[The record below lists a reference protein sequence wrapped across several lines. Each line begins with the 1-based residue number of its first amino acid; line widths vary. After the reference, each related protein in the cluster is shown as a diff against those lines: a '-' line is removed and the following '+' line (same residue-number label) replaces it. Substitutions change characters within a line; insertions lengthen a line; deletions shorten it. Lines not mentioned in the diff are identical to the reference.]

1 MVKRMNESFEQ
12 GVDMFDKACKKVYG
26 AEWDKK
32 SDKEKRD
39 IIMSF
44 IATAAKSGLDA
55 ERGKEKKESRSM
67 KVRSASGRRMAEDY
81 DDEFEGG
88 INGYAV
94 QIHDYTKGYINLLCY
109 YNIDDAEYAEER
121 LDALWYEAEDGNVS
135 DEEYSYELSDI
146 LTFADNYIEEI
157 DFRRNI
163 DSDNCYSDRRYGRWQ
178 IINEVPCPVYL

>member
-12 GVDMFDKACKKVYG
+12 GLDMFDKACKKVYG
-26 AEWDKK
+26 ADWDKK
-32 SDKEKRD
+32 SDKEKHA

-44 IATAAKSGLDA
+44 IAAAAKKGLDKKNKD
-55 ERGKEKKESRSM
+55 GKKES
-67 KVRSASGRRMAEDY
+67 KVRRTSGRRMTEDY

-109 YNIDDAEYAEER
+109 NDIEDAEYAEER
-121 LDALWYEAEDGNVS
+121 LDALWQESEDGNIS
-135 DEEYSYELSDI
+135 DEEYFYELSDI
-146 LTFADNYIEEI
+146 LTFADSYIEEI